1 MNLRERLATGRPLLL
16 DGAMGTEL
24 EKVHLRGDCSANI
37 ARQVDVAKI
46 HLRYLGAGSEAIT
59 TNTFP
64 LNALTPEAE
73 RQRVDVDRA
82 NRLGVEIARTV
93 AGDRGFVLGGMGP
106 TGRVLQS
113 NGGTLSERECAAA
126 YRSQAESL
134 IAEGIDGIIIETMTS
149 LNEALIALRACKDTK
164 PETPVLVSMS
174 FYTPEKGIRTLMG
187 ETAVQCAQKLQERG
201 ASAVGTN
208 CSTFTMEQM
217 ADAVGAMHHFT
228 NIPTIA
234 QPNAGQPHGE
244 EGTYDMTPAAFAD
257 GVEECIRRGA
267 RVVGGC
273 CGTTPEHIR
282 EIAKSLKGEKN
293 H

>member
-1 MNLRERLATGRPLLL
+1 MNIRERLATGWPLLL

-24 EKVHLRGDCSANI
+24 EKVHLRGDCSANM
-37 ARQVDVAKI
+37 ARQVDVARI
-46 HLRYLGAGSEAIT
+46 HLQYIGAGSEAIT

-64 LNALTPEAE
+64 LNSLTAEAT
-73 RQRVDVDRA
+73 RQRVDLDRA
-82 NRLGVEIARTV
+82 NRLGVAIARVV

-113 NGGTLSERECAAA
+113 NGGPLPDRECAAA

-134 IAEGIDGIIIETMTS
+134 IAEGVDGIIVETIMS
-149 LNEALIALRACKDTK
+149 LQEALIALRACKDTK

-174 FYTPEKGIRTLMG
+174 FYSPDKGIRTLMG
-187 ETAVQCAQKLQERG
+187 ETAVQCAQALQERG

-208 CSTFTMEQM
+208 CSTFTMSEM
-217 ADAVGAMHHFT
+217 ADVVGAMHHCT

-257 GVEECIRRGA
+257 GVMQCIGRGA
-267 RVVGGC
+267 TVVGGC

-282 EIAKSLKGEKN
+282 ELKGRLKQRK
-293 H
+293 

>member
-1 MNLRERLATGRPLLL
+1 MDLRERLATGRPLLL

-24 EKVHLRGDCSANI
+24 KKVNLQGDCSANL

-64 LNALTPEAE
+64 LNALTAEAV
-73 RQRVDVDRA
+73 RQRVDLDRM
-82 NRLGVEIARTV
+82 NRLGVVIARTV
-93 AGDRGFVLGGMGP
+93 AGERGCVLGGMGP
-106 TGRVLQS
+106 TGRVFGMDDNLTEKNVHDAYLAQARS
-113 NGGTLSERECAAA
+113 LTAERV
-126 YRSQAESL
+126 
-134 IAEGIDGIIIETMTS
+134 DGIIIETMTS
-149 LNEALIALRACKDTK
+149 LQEALIALRACKDAK
-164 PETPVLVSMS
+164 PETPVFVSMS

-187 ETAVQCAQKLQERG
+187 ETAVECAQALQERG
-201 ASAVGTN
+201 ADAVGTN

-217 ADAVGAMHHFT
+217 AQAVGAMHRFT

-244 EGTYDMTPAAFAD
+244 ASTYDMTPQEFAD
-257 GVEECIRRGA
+257 GVQLCIDAGA

-273 CGTTPEHIR
+273 CGAGPECIR
-282 EIAKSLKGEKN
+282 EVGRRI
-293 H
+293 